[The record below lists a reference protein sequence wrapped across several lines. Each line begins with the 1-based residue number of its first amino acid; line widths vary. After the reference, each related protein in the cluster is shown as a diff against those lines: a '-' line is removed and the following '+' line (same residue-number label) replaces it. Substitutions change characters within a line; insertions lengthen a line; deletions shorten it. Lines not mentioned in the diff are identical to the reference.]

1 MGVNETSLLLF
12 KYLLTSVIALSPVQ
26 VADITQQSTIAVGP
40 WIVEAEVCDPK
51 TPDRDALVKRKAVS
65 SMLQF
70 MKGFI
75 EYYLEVPTEEVNNDD
90 ATDNVTPKHRPVPL
104 LFVSSFRK
112 NNRPP
117 SWKNTDEKIQEI
129 LPLLGLSED
138 TFQDLKNRTDEKP
151 VLLVRVTL
159 DRRFSSD

>member
-1 MGVNETSLLLF
+1 M
-12 KYLLTSVIALSPVQ
+12 
-26 VADITQQSTIAVGP
+26 VGP
-40 WIVEAEVCDPK
+40 WIVEAEVCDPE
-51 TPDRDALVKRKAVS
+51 TPDRDVLVKRKAVS

-70 MKGFI
+70 MEGFI
-75 EYYLEVPTEEVNNDD
+75 EYYLEVPTEEADSDVAANN
-90 ATDNVTPKHRPVPL
+90 ATPEYRPVPL

-112 NNRPP
+112 SNRPP

-138 TFQDLKNRTDEKP
+138 SFQDLKNRTDEKP
-151 VLLVRVTL
+151 VLLLRVTL